1 MFKSVHTDRISQAI
15 VDQIKDARL
24 LNIEFHRLIAQAS
37 ENPVIFFTMDS
48 IMDILESNISP
59 MPLSANPVQRT
70 SHYHEK
76 IFQALKVKDHDK
88 AEQIM
93 RKHIQQIQK
102 SLEALDGNREDV
114 KDSHRPVSMGE

>member
-1 MFKSVHTDRISQAI
+1 
-15 VDQIKDARL
+15 
-24 LNIEFHRLIAQAS
+24 
-37 ENPVIFFTMDS
+37 
-48 IMDILESNISP
+48 
-59 MPLSANPVQRT
+59 MPLSANPVRQT

-114 KDSHRPVSMGE
+114 KVSLRPVSMGE